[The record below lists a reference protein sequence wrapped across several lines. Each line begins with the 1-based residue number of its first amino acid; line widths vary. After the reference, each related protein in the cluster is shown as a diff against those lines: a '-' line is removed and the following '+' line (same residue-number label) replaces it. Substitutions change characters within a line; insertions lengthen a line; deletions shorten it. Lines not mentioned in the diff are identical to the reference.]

1 MKHFPKNHQ
10 KGFTLIETLF
20 AILLFSASLVAL
32 MTVAGKGISA
42 TSTAQQQITA
52 HYLAQEGL
60 ETARNARDVNNVL
73 KIAWD
78 TGIDTCVDF
87 PCMVRYVN
95 INNDKA
101 APELKICEDNCKVYK
116 AFGAFVDNSANPK
129 EESEFFREI
138 KAIPVGS
145 NGDEYKIVST
155 VRWKAKSIE
164 RKVSL
169 VTILKKWQ

>member
-1 MKHFPKNHQ
+1 MKHFPKKHQ

-60 ETARNARDVNNVL
+60 ETARNVRDVNNVL

-78 TGIDTCVDF
+78 TGIDACVDS
-87 PCMVRYVN
+87 PCMVKYN
-95 INNDKA
+95 TDSPPN
-101 APELKICEDNCKVYK
+101 APELKPCQDCLVYK

-129 EESEFFREI
+129 EESEFSREI